1 MSRTPYIIFYFIT
14 YNKRSRGYFHMQY
27 ISISCILATII
38 CIWLII
44 VDIAYFPPHEICRMY
59 GASNAVEMYQ
69 DSKKMVLREPIMSDR
84 YMYFQAGMQCFFT
97 SFEKTADI
105 KPEEFLAWIR
115 DNNFFIYFWPNYQDL
130 CCKSEK
136 ERHENCDCENIDV
149 RLSSFEDDAYN
160 YHNESRS
167 QSIESNLGAT
177 NKNNCMVT
185 LLGNDYILQKRTIR
199 MKVKDKER
207 VNKSR
212 DMYRITIEHKD
223 LMAFVLSRPL
233 FMSFSGSGIAAVIHE
248 DYDRA
253 IGLEEFED
261 KNERNIFSYFGS
273 SQDRSSHH
281 LLVREFKDGKLSAQN
296 NFSIF
301 SSAKY
306 STYKDPSKDQ
316 LCTLYYLTFLRE
328 VHDIPQAYAVNFC
341 VNKKLFD
348 EKRDAV
354 YITLDMN
361 DEDPSLVH
369 KVAMIKDDGRLS
381 LRVNQHDYEMPD
393 EFDIHDPYLTHF
405 DVFFTIAF
413 NIIIIVCLGK
423 NSVSKQSVVFMK
435 RHHIKKRFQSDKT
448 FLHQA
453 FREQVPKM
461 YQYMQ
466 THLDDVICL
475 TAVPNYAKIAYKLG
489 YMNSVL

>member
-1 MSRTPYIIFYFIT
+1 
-14 YNKRSRGYFHMQY
+14 MQ
-27 ISISCILATII
+27 
-38 CIWLII
+38 
-44 VDIAYFPPHEICRMY
+44 
-59 GASNAVEMYQ
+59 GAVEMYQ
-69 DSKKMVLREPIMSDR
+69 DSKTMNAHDPIISDR
-84 YMYFQAGMQCFFT
+84 YMYFQVGMQCFFT

-105 KPEEFLAWIR
+105 KPEQFLAWIR

-130 CCKSEK
+130 CCKSKK
-136 ERHENCDCENIDV
+136 ENDATRKNCDCENIDV
-149 RLSSFEDDAYN
+149 RLSSFEDDGFK

-167 QSIESNLGAT
+167 ESMESNLGAT

-199 MKVKDKER
+199 MKVQDKER

-212 DMYRITIEHKD
+212 EIYRMTIQHKD

-233 FMSFSGSGIAAVIHE
+233 FLSYSGSDIMGVIHE
-248 DYDRA
+248 DYDKA
-253 IGLEEFED
+253 IGLDDFED
-261 KNERNIFSYFGS
+261 KKERNVFSYFGS
-273 SQDRSSHH
+273 SQDHSNHR
-281 LLVREFKDGKLSAQN
+281 LLVHDVKDGKLSKQN

-301 SSAKY
+301 NSSKHPAH
-306 STYKDPSKDQ
+306 KDSSKDQ
-316 LCTLYYLTFLRE
+316 LCTLYYLSFLRE

-341 VNKKLFD
+341 VNKKLFY

-361 DEDPSLVH
+361 DEDPLLVH
-369 KVAMIKDDGRLS
+369 KVAMVKDDGRLV
-381 LRVNQHDYEMPD
+381 LRVNQQDYEMPD

-405 DVFFTIAF
+405 DIFFTIAF

-423 NSVSKQSVVFMK
+423 SSVSKQSVVFMK
-435 RHHIKKRFQSDKT
+435 RHHMKKRFETDKA

-461 YQYMQ
+461 YQYM
-466 THLDDVICL
+466 HKNLDDVMCL
-475 TAVPNYAKIAYKLG
+475 TAIPNYAKIAYKLG
-489 YMNSVL
+489 YMNTVF